1 MDTAANDSKIISL
14 SSEITKLSSAQLYL
28 NETQLSDLR
37 ISISVIGRVL
47 GAISNR
53 ITSLEKAI
61 AEDKIVI
68 LKTEYDQLLQ
78 ITKNFN
84 IILDGSVNNSQTADF
99 VEEGLDLL
107 KLLANFTQTFSS
119 TGKVT
124 TVCLAMAGGE
134 FGVLRMF
141 ESLNRR
147 H

>member
-1 MDTAANDSKIISL
+1 VDTAANDSKIISL
-14 SSEITKLSSAQLYL
+14 SLEITKLYSAQLYL
-28 NETQLSDLR
+28 NETQLSDLV

-53 ITSLEKAI
+53 ITSLEKAT
-61 AEDKIVI
+61 AKDNIVI

-84 IILDGSVNNSQTADF
+84 IILNGSVNNSQTADN
-99 VEEGLDLL
+99 VEEGLELL

-124 TVCLAMAGGE
+124 MPSYG
-134 FGVLRMF
+134 
-141 ESLNRR
+141 RR
-147 H
+147 RIWCCSDV